1 MIPILYE
8 SNETAFVTNGLGRLR
23 DALNVKCSEERN
35 GIYEVDF
42 DYPIDGAHFDDILCG
57 RIIAVTHDDTGDV
70 QPFDIVSYSKPISG
84 VVSFHAVHISYR
96 QNEITVQQN
105 PKGINSLTDAFARLR
120 TAVPSN
126 PFTYES
132 DITSSAYMASAD
144 GIPRTVRQML
154 GGVEGSIL
162 DAYGGEF
169 EWDKFRVIL
178 HKQRGEKKD
187 FAIRYGL
194 NMADYK
200 DDTDYSD
207 ATTSYIPYWA
217 NGDNIRVGYKAQIG
231 LPRYNGRDVCRP
243 LDLTDKFETKPTSA
257 QLRDMAK
264 QILATKN
271 PNLPKQN
278 ITVDFIRLQDF
289 GEYEQFRSLLQCKLC
304 DQIDVVFPKYGMRG
318 TYKIVKT
325 VWDVL
330 QERYEEMELG
340 SLSTSLSEALG
351 ITGNDLATGGGAG
364 AEDYIVDNGTATGT
378 CSGISTANVT
388 WNYRKWASGRVELW
402 TTASANTNITQQ
414 DGGGYRTGT
423 IEVSIPSGLLP
434 GAPMVFCNIRNA
446 FTNSAILAT
455 IGLTSP
461 SATSTGQWAGY
472 RISSVNTNA
481 YKYFNF
487 YVIYNP

>member
-8 SNETAFVTNGLGRLR
+8 SNETAFITNGLGRLR
-23 DALNVKCSEERN
+23 DALDVKCSEERN

-42 DYPIDGAHFDDILCG
+42 DYPIDGAHFEDILCG
-57 RIIAVTHDDTGDV
+57 RTIAVTHDDTGDV

-84 VVSFHAVHISYR
+84 IVSFHAVHVSYR
-96 QNEITVQQN
+96 QNEMTVQQN

-120 TAVPSN
+120 TAVPAN

-132 DITSSAYMASAD
+132 DITSSAYFAAAD

-200 DDTDYSD
+200 DDTDYTD

-217 NGDNIRVGYKAQIG
+217 NGDNIRVGYKATIG
-231 LPRYNGRDVCRP
+231 LPQWAGRDVCRP

-289 GEYEQFRSLLQCKLC
+289 GEYDQFRSLLQCKLC
-304 DQIDVVFPKYGMRG
+304 DQIDVIFPKYGMRG

-330 QERYEEMELG
+330 QERYTEMELG

-364 AEDYIVDNGTATGT
+364 AEDYIVETGT
-378 CSGISTANVT
+378 DGIWT
-388 WNYRKWASGRVELW
+388 YRKYASGVAECW
-402 TTASANTNITQQ
+402 GVTSTTSAATVS
-414 DGGGYRTGT
+414 DGGGYRTPPVSANFPDGLFT
-423 IEVSIPSGLLP
+423 SIPR
-434 GAPMVFCNIRNA
+434 VFCSINSGNVLLTPVRLTNA
-446 FTNSAILAT
+446 
-455 IGLTSP
+455 
-461 SATSTGQWAGY
+461 SATDTGNWAGY
-472 RISSVNTNA
+472 RVNQNTDSTTN
-481 YKYFNF
+481 KYFNF
-487 YVIYNP
+487 YAIK